1 MSVLPFAATPLPWWA
16 VIGAPIANHLWQ
28 STLFAAIAGLLTL
41 LLRNN
46 HASTRYSL
54 WFLASM
60 KFLLPF
66 SLLTY
71 VGNHLTWSRIPASTQ
86 PGLLFMME
94 EVGQPFATASADHAV
109 AHFDAATPTLVARAL
124 PFLLLAVWFA
134 GFAAVIYF
142 WWSRWLRM
150 TAVRRA
156 SVAEK
161 SGREYETL
169 RRLEKSAGIFGRVEL
184 IITKSILEPGILGAL
199 RPMLLL
205 PSGIS
210 DRLTDGQLEA
220 VMVHELCHVRRR
232 DNLAAAFH
240 MLVEALFWFH
250 PLVWWLGARLMDERE
265 RACDEEVLSL
275 GSDPQIYAESILKI
289 CEFYVE
295 SPLLC
300 ASGVTGSNLKQ
311 RIEVI
316 MQNRIPRNLDFARKL
331 LLSAAALIAVAIPL
345 VFSLLH
351 PAQIRAQSQL
361 PETGKAGVSFETAT
375 VTPNTTGEPMAGF
388 TIKMPTPVKGSP
400 MHAVQFKV
408 DRFMATNFTLLELIK
423 LGYRVQQAQIVGGDD
438 WLHSDRY
445 DVDAKISSAELEK
458 LHQLEAPQASQE
470 RQEMIQALL
479 ADRFKLGVHRESRQL
494 PVYVLVTAPEILKMR
509 LAKPDDTYPN
519 GIKYPNGKPIVP
531 GLLAPKSGEF
541 VGQGTTVSRL
551 VEALETLLDRPL
563 LDKTGIT
570 GNYDFTL
577 DWNPNP
583 SAALQNASLFAAL
596 EQQLGLKI
604 EEQESPVEVLV
615 IDRAEKPSQIESRVD
630 APALAPR

>member
-1 MSVLPFAATPLPWWA
+1 MSVLPFAATFLPCWA
-16 VIGAPIANHLWQ
+16 AIGAAIANHLWQ

-41 LLRNN
+41 LLQNN
-46 HASTRYSL
+46 HASARYSL

-66 SLLTY
+66 SLLIY

-86 PGLLFMME
+86 PGLVFMME
-94 EVGQPFATASADHAV
+94 EVGQPFATASADHALI
-109 AHFDAATPTLVARAL
+109 HFGAATPTLVARAL

-134 GFAAVIYF
+134 GFAVVICF
-142 WWSRWLRM
+142 WWSRWRRM
-150 TAVRRA
+150 TAARRG

-169 RRLEKSAGIFGRVEL
+169 RRLEKSTGIFGRVEL
-184 IITKSILEPGILGAL
+184 IVSKSALEPGILGIL

-210 DRLTDGQLEA
+210 ARLTDEQLEG

-232 DNLAAAFH
+232 DNLAAGLH
-240 MLVEALFWFH
+240 MLGEALFWFH
-250 PLVWWLGARLMDERE
+250 PLVWWLGARLVDERE

-275 GSDPQIYAESILKI
+275 GSDPQTYAESILKI

-295 SPLLC
+295 SPLRC

-316 MQNRIPRNLDFARKL
+316 MQNRIPRDLDFARKL
-331 LLSAAALIAVAIPL
+331 LLSSAALIAVAIPL
-345 VFSLLH
+345 VFGLLH
-351 PAQIRAQSQL
+351 PTQTRAQSQL

-375 VTPNTTGEPMAGF
+375 VTPNTTGEPMSGF

-423 LGYRVQQAQIVGGDD
+423 LGYRMQEAQIIGGDD
-438 WLHSDRY
+438 WLYSDRY

-458 LHQLEAPQASQE
+458 LHHLEAPQASQE

-479 ADRFKLGVHRESRQL
+479 ADHFKLGVHRESRQL
-494 PVYVLVTAPEILKMR
+494 PVYVLVTAPESLKVQ
-509 LAKPDDTYPN
+509 LAKPGDSYPN

-531 GLLAPKSGEF
+531 GLLAPKGGEF
-541 VGQGTTVSRL
+541 VGQGITVPRL
-551 VEALETLLDRPL
+551 VEALATLLDRPL

-604 EEQESPVEVLV
+604 EVQESPVEVLV
-615 IDRAEKPSQIESRVD
+615 IDRAEKPSQIESRAD
-630 APALAPR
+630 APAGAPR